1 MDKMTLKQYI
11 SDHLLDI
18 TLETLYM
25 VGVSALIATIFALV
39 LGSLLYLLRKD
50 NDKASKIIYK
60 ILDIIIN
67 IFRSF
72 PFLIL
77 IFWLIP
83 FTRGIMKLITGVG
96 TFTGNN
102 AAIVPLTIA
111 AIPFFTKLIE
121 NSLVEVDDGVVEA
134 ATALGFNK
142 FQIIVRVVLREALP
156 SIISGITLGVITL
169 IGYSAMAGA
178 VGAGGIGNFAILYGQ
193 TQYDMNA
200 ILYSV
205 ITVIILV
212 QIIQIIGNLL
222 YKLAK

>member
-50 NDKASKIIYK
+50 NDKVSKIIYK

>member
-1 MDKMTLKQYI
+1 MTLKNYI
-11 SDHLLDI
+11 ENYLLDI

-25 VGVSALIATIFALV
+25 VGLSALISIFFAII
-39 LGSLLYLLRKD
+39 LGSILYLMRKH
-50 NDKASKIIYK
+50 NDKTCQIIYK
-60 ILDIIIN
+60 ILSVIIN

-83 FTRGIMKLITGVG
+83 FTRTILKFITGVG
-96 TFTGNN
+96 TSTGNT
-102 AAIVPLTIA
+102 AAIIPLIVA
-111 AIPFFTKLIE
+111 SIPFFTKLIE
-121 NSLVEVDDGVVEA
+121 NALAEVDDSIVEA

-142 FQIIVRVVLREALP
+142 FQIMTRVVLREALP
-156 SIISGITLGVITL
+156 SIISGITLGIITL

-178 VGAGGIGNFAILYGQ
+178 VGAGGIGNFAIMYGQ
-193 TQYDMNA
+193 QQYDTNA
-200 ILYSV
+200 IIYSV

-212 QIIQIIGNLL
+212 QIIQVLGNIL